1 MRILNL
7 QNAVLVSLAVATVA
21 LAACSSSDTPRPD
34 GTAGAGAGTT
44 TAGSGNNGTAGSDV
58 IPGAGAPAAGGGDQG
73 GAGAPAAGGGMDG
86 SMAGSGTAGGT
97 AGPSV
102 CDGLGTRILAA
113 MPADA
118 FIDDFECVTAPCT
131 APKTVA
137 DGWSTFADLGKPGTD
152 MVNMEMADN
161 TINML
166 GIMPGAA
173 TTAHGGQYKGT
184 GANLSTKM
192 GFGVGAI
199 YNLVIDPTAGIY
211 CADISA
217 FDGVSFWAK
226 TGIAAGSTVNVN
238 FALPNTN
245 AEVMNSDGKEAGGD
259 CKTGCYNHPHKLV
272 TLSADWMQYTVA
284 FADAAG
290 GSAKVGHLVQLLG
303 FLSPDA
309 AWDFSLDEIAFYK
322 TTPPAGA
329 VAPPAAAAP

>member
-21 LAACSSSDTPRPD
+21 LAACSSSDTPRPGSD
-34 GTAGAGAGTT
+34 TAGTGNTS
-44 TAGSGNNGTAGSDV
+44 AGSGNNGTAGGDV
-58 IPGAGAPAAGGGDQG
+58 ITPGAGSGNTTAGGGDQG
-73 GAGAPAAGGGMDG
+73 SGAGAPPAGGMGS
-86 SMAGSGTAGGT
+86 SMAGSGTAGGGT
-97 AGPSV
+97 TGPSV

-118 FIDDFECVTAPCT
+118 FIDDFECKTAACT

-137 DGWSTFADLGKPGTD
+137 DGWSAFNDLGMPGVD
-152 MVNMEMADN
+152 AADN
-161 TINML
+161 MINML

-184 GANLSTKM
+184 GANVSTKSP

-226 TGIAAGSTVNVN
+226 TGIAAGSTVSVN

-245 AEVMNSDGKEAGGD
+245 AEVMNADGKEAGGD

-290 GSAKVGHLVQLLG
+290 GSAKVKNLVQLLG